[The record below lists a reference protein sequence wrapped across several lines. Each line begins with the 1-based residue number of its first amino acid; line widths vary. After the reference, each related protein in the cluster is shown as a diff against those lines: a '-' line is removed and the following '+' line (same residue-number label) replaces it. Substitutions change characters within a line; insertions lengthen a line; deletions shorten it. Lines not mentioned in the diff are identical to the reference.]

1 LVLLLKDAREIVL
14 EFLPPHI
21 TGSRY
26 RDAVAV
32 PCGCVLLDV
41 VFHVIVVNV
50 VWTGQRERG
59 AIGREREML
68 TMRPCRDRM
77 LAKSRAI
84 LHVDDDVAMSE

>member
-1 LVLLLKDAREIVL
+1 MLLLQDTREIVL
-14 EFLPPHI
+14 EFLSSHI

-32 PCGCVLLDV
+32 SCGCILLDV
-41 VFHVIVVNV
+41 VLHIIVVNV
-50 VWTGQRERG
+50 VWGGQRERG
-59 AIGREREML
+59 AIGREREVL

>member
-1 LVLLLKDAREIVL
+1 MLLLQDTGEIVL
-14 EFLPPHI
+14 EFLASHI

-32 PCGCVLLDV
+32 PCGCVFLDV
-41 VFHVIVVNV
+41 VLHIVVVNV

-68 TMRPCRDRM
+68 TMGPCRDRM

-84 LHVDDDVAMSE
+84 LHIDDDVAMSE